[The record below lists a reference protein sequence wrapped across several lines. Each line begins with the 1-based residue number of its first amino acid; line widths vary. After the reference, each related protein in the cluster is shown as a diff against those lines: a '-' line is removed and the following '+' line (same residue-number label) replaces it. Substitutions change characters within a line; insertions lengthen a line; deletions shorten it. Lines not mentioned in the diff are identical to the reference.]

1 MKWVFWFSICLIA
14 YAYFGYPVWLCVQ
27 TRLRPRPGVR
37 SASIF
42 PAVSVVMAV
51 RNSADL
57 ILRKLRNLSELNYPA
72 DRLEV
77 VIVSDGSTDKTN
89 QSLTAIANDR
99 IRVLISPDHRGKAW
113 ALNEGIRA
121 AAGEIIIFTDARQ
134 LIESDAV
141 AQLVSDFADPSVGCV
156 SGELM
161 LDQVVADSR
170 GTGIGLYWQMEKKI
184 RRWEA
189 AAKSVVGATGGLYA
203 ARKEL
208 LPSLPEETILDDVYI
223 PMHIARQG
231 ARVIFEPRARAW
243 DDLAFSSKREFRRK
257 VRTLTGNYQLLRLA
271 PWLLGPS
278 NPLLVEFISHKLLRL
293 LVPFALV
300 ALFISSFSIPVTFYK
315 LAFGIQ
321 LACAALAILGILR
334 PRHGLLSRLGFLSRL
349 EDISLTFFVLNTAA
363 LVAFVYFVTGKK
375 QVWAQ

>member
-1 MKWVFWFSICLIA
+1 MKWVFWFSIFLIA
-14 YAYFGYPVWLCVQ
+14 YAYFGYPLWLCIQ
-27 TRLRPRPGVR
+27 TRFRPRPVR

-51 RNSADL
+51 HNSADH

-72 DRLEV
+72 DRLDV

-89 QSLTAIANDR
+89 QTLTAIANDR
-99 IRVLISPDHRGKAW
+99 IHVLISPDHRGKAW
-113 ALNEGIRA
+113 ALNEGIRVA
-121 AAGEIIIFTDARQ
+121 GGEIVIFTDARQ
-134 LIESDAV
+134 LIEPDAV
-141 AQLVSDFADPSVGCV
+141 AHLVSDFADPSVGCV

-223 PMHIARQG
+223 PMYIARKG

-271 PWLLGPS
+271 PWLLSPS

-300 ALFISSFSIPVTFYK
+300 ALFISSFSIPITFYK

-334 PRHGLLSRLGFLSRL
+334 PRHGFLSRLRFLSRL

>member
-27 TRLRPRPGVR
+27 TRFRPRPGVR

-89 QSLTAIANDR
+89 QTLTAIANDR

-121 AAGEIIIFTDARQ
+121 AGGEIVVFTDARQ
-134 LIESDAV
+134 LIEPDAV